1 MTKPDSNVDTVCEEP
16 NEPVEI
22 TLYNLSSSEVIGIVY
37 ELKSQSIKMG
47 VDFDFAFV
55 SSRTYVDV
63 NGMYEQIPKHVVFR
77 FYTTMYASWFAL
89 KYG

>member
-1 MTKPDSNVDTVCEEP
+1 MNTVEVVDK
-16 NEPVEI
+16 EPVEI
-22 TLYNLSSSEVIGIVY
+22 TLYNLSSSEVIAIVY
-37 ELKSQSIKMG
+37 ELKNQSITLG

-55 SSRTYVDV
+55 SSRTYLE

-77 FYTTMYASWFAL
+77 FYTQMYASWFAL